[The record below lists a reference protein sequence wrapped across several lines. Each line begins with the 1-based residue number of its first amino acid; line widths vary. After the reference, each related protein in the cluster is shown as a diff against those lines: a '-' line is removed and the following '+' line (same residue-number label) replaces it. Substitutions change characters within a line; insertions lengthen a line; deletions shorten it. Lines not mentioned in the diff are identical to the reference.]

1 MCRNLFFRMKLQQE
15 YEEDMERQNAARRRR
30 YREEQLK
37 KTISDRVTANDRSA
51 DLKSYTEAKLKE
63 YR

>member
-1 MCRNLFFRMKLQQE
+1 MKLQQE

>member
-1 MCRNLFFRMKLQQE
+1 MQRE
-15 YEEDMERQNAARRRR
+15 YEGEIGRQNAARKKR

-37 KTISDRVTANDRSA
+37 KAISDRVAANDRSA

-63 YR
+63 YRWVFFLLSKF